1 MRRDLTDTEQYL
13 KSLTD
18 HPAGRYL
25 VGRHRSEP
33 ELTPLQIM
41 QQQSWFRR
49 LEAVLGALGV
59 IACMLV
65 ALLVL
70 RVLFLVVMSLW

>member
-1 MRRDLTDTEQYL
+1 MTRDLTDTERYL
-13 KSLTD
+13 QSLTD
-18 HPAGRYL
+18 HPAGRHI

-33 ELTPLQIM
+33 ELTPVQIM

-49 LEAVLGALGV
+49 LEVVLGVLGV

-65 ALLVL
+65 GLLVL
-70 RVLFLVVMSLW
+70 RVMFLVVMSLW